1 MEMSMEVSD
10 AVERISGKMEA
21 RGIAVDR
28 SRIESKIRRL
38 VEEFGVQLAEAER
51 TVANELAREH
61 SLPSPGARAQER
73 EIRGLSAGEWVTVQG
88 KVVAL
93 TNPPT
98 PAIAQA
104 GILADPSGA
113 IRFTVWTR
121 ARAQPL
127 SAGRWYRIES
137 AVVDEFRG
145 VEKLNIHSG
154 TTISEV
160 ESGAPLIPAVIPVR
174 DLRPGV
180 GSVRVKV
187 VQEWEPSHERMLQ
200 TGLLGDETGTVKFT
214 IWREEGKEKLVPGG
228 VYSIYYALVDEFNGR
243 LQMNLSTAI
252 CIPEEGDIRVS
263 EGEAARGVIVHLAPG
278 SGLIKRCPVE
288 GCNRVLSRQN
298 YCPVHEIQKDFR
310 YDLRIKGVLDDG
322 IRTRNILVQK
332 EIVEALSGMKLEE
345 AVALAESSP
354 LGMDEVFYRIRDAVL
369 GRYFQVR
376 GSEIDGR
383 ILVKECQKIAFDP
396 GDLAALLNRAGGEAR

>member
-1 MEMSMEVSD
+1 MEVSD
-10 AVERISGKMEA
+10 AVERISGRMEA
-21 RGIAVDR
+21 KGIAVDR
-28 SRIESKIRRL
+28 SKIESKIRRL

-51 TVANELAREH
+51 TVWNEMAREH

-73 EIRGLSAGEWVTVQG
+73 EIQGLTAGEWVTVQG

-93 TNPPT
+93 TSPPT

-104 GILADPSGA
+104 GILADPTGA
-113 IRFTVWTR
+113 IRFTVW
-121 ARAQPL
+121 ARAKAQSL
-127 SAGRWYRIES
+127 SAGTWYRIES

-154 TTISEV
+154 TVITEV
-160 ESGAPLIPAVIPVR
+160 ENEAPLIPKIIPIR
-174 DLRPGV
+174 ELRPGV

-200 TGLLGDETGTVKFT
+200 TGLLGDETGTIKFT
-214 IWREEGKEKLVPGG
+214 IWRDDGKEKLTPGK
-228 VYSIYYALVDEFNGR
+228 VYSVYYALVDEFNGR
-243 LQMNLSTAI
+243 LQLNLTPAMYL
-252 CIPEEGDIRVS
+252 PEEGDIHVS
-263 EGEAARGVIVHLAPG
+263 EGEASRGVIVHLAPG

-298 YCPVHEIQKDFR
+298 YCPVHEIQKTFR

-332 EIVEALSGMKLEE
+332 DLVEAVSGMKLEE

-376 GSEIDGR
+376 GSEMDGR
-383 ILVKECQKIAFDP
+383 ILVKECQRIAFDP
-396 GDLAALLNRAGGEAR
+396 ADLAALLNRAGGEAK

>member
-1 MEMSMEVSD
+1 MEVSD
-10 AVERISGKMEA
+10 AVERISGRMEA
-21 RGIAVDR
+21 KGIAVDR
-28 SRIESKIRRL
+28 SKIESKIRRL

-51 TVANELAREH
+51 TVWNEMAREH

-73 EIRGLSAGEWVTVQG
+73 EIQGLTAGEWVTVQG

-93 TNPPT
+93 TSPPT

-104 GILADPSGA
+104 GILADPTGA
-113 IRFTVWTR
+113 IRFTVW
-121 ARAQPL
+121 ARAKAQSL
-127 SAGRWYRIES
+127 SAGTWYRIES

-154 TTISEV
+154 TVITEV
-160 ESGAPLIPAVIPVR
+160 ENEAPLIPKIIPIR
-174 DLRPGV
+174 ELRPGV

-200 TGLLGDETGTVKFT
+200 TGLLGDETGTIKFT
-214 IWREEGKEKLVPGG
+214 IWRDDGKEKLTPGK
-228 VYSIYYALVDEFNGR
+228 VYSVYYALVDEFNGR
-243 LQMNLSTAI
+243 LQLNLTSAMYL
-252 CIPEEGDIRVS
+252 PEEGDIRVS
-263 EGEAARGVIVHLAPG
+263 EGEASRGVIVHLAPG

-298 YCPVHEIQKDFR
+298 YCPVHEIQKTFR

-332 EIVEALSGMKLEE
+332 DLVEALSGMKLEE

-376 GSEIDGR
+376 GSEMDGR
-383 ILVKECQKIAFDP
+383 ILVKECQRITFDP
-396 GDLAALLNRAGGEAR
+396 ADLAALLNRAGGEAK

>member
-1 MEMSMEVSD
+1 MEVSD
-10 AVERISGKMEA
+10 AVERISGRMEA
-21 RGIAVDR
+21 KGIAVDR
-28 SRIESKIRRL
+28 SKIESKIRRL

-51 TVANELAREH
+51 TVWNEMAREH

-73 EIRGLSAGEWVTVQG
+73 EIQGLTAGEWVTVQG

-93 TNPPT
+93 TSPPT

-104 GILADPSGA
+104 GILADPTGA
-113 IRFTVWTR
+113 IRFTVW
-121 ARAQPL
+121 ARAKAQSL
-127 SAGRWYRIES
+127 SAGTWYRIES

-154 TTISEV
+154 TVITEV
-160 ESGAPLIPAVIPVR
+160 ENEAPLIPKIIPIR
-174 DLRPGV
+174 ELRPGV

-200 TGLLGDETGTVKFT
+200 TGLLGDETGTIKFT
-214 IWREEGKEKLVPGG
+214 IWRDDGKEKLTPGK
-228 VYSIYYALVDEFNGR
+228 VYSVYYALVDEFNGR
-243 LQMNLSTAI
+243 LQLNLTSAMYL
-252 CIPEEGDIRVS
+252 PEEGDIRVS
-263 EGEAARGVIVHLAPG
+263 EGEASRGVIVHLAPG

-298 YCPVHEIQKDFR
+298 YCPVHEIQKTFR

-332 EIVEALSGMKLEE
+332 DLVEALSGMKLEE

-376 GSEIDGR
+376 GSEMDGR
-383 ILVKECQKIAFDP
+383 ILVKECQRIAFDP
-396 GDLAALLNRAGGEAR
+396 ADLAALLNRAGGEAK

>member
-1 MEMSMEVSD
+1 VEMSMEVSD

-28 SRIESKIRRL
+28 SQIESKIRRL

-51 TVANELAREH
+51 TVWNEIAREH

-73 EIRGLSAGEWVTVQG
+73 EIQGLSPGEWVTVQG

-93 TNPPT
+93 TNPRT

-113 IRFTVWTR
+113 VRFTVW
-121 ARAQPL
+121 ARANARPL
-127 SAGRWYRIES
+127 SAGKWYRFES

-145 VEKLNIHSG
+145 VEQLKIHSG
-154 TTISEV
+154 TTITEV
-160 ESGAPLIPAVIPVR
+160 ESEIPLIPKLVPVR

-180 GSVRVKV
+180 GSVRIKV
-187 VQEWEPSHERMLQ
+187 LEEWEPRHERMLQ
-200 TGLLGDETGTVKFT
+200 TGLAGDESGTIRFT
-214 IWREEGKEKLVPGG
+214 TWREEGKEKLSPGS
-228 VYSIYYALVDEFNGR
+228 VYSIYYALVDEFNGN
-243 LQMNLSTAI
+243 LQLNLSTAI
-252 CIPEEGDIRVS
+252 CLPEEGDLQVAV
-263 EGEAARGVIVHLAPG
+263 GEEFHGVIVHLAPG

-332 EIVEALSGMKLEE
+332 EIVEAVSGMKLPE
-345 AVALAESSP
+345 AQALAESSP

-369 GRYFQVR
+369 GRYFLVR
-376 GSEIDGR
+376 GSEFDGR
-383 ILVKECQKIAFDP
+383 ILVKECRRISFEPA
-396 GDLAALLNRAGGEAR
+396 DLAALLNRAGGEAK

>member
-1 MEMSMEVSD
+1 MEVSD

-21 RGIAVDR
+21 KGIAVDR

-61 SLPSPGARAQER
+61 SLPSPGSRAQER
-73 EIRGLSAGEWVTVQG
+73 EIHGLSAGEWVTVQG
-88 KVVAL
+88 KVVSL

-113 IRFTVWTR
+113 IRFTVWAR
-121 ARAQPL
+121 AKAQPL
-127 SAGRWYRIES
+127 AAGKWYRIES

-154 TTISEV
+154 TTITEV
-160 ESGAPLIPAVIPVR
+160 EDETPLIPKVVLVR
-174 DLRPGV
+174 ELRPGV

-187 VQEWEPSHERMLQ
+187 VQEWEASHERMLQ
-200 TGLLGDETGTVKFT
+200 AGLLGDETGTIKFT
-214 IWREEGKEKLVPGG
+214 IWREEGKEKLVPGM

-243 LQMNLSTAI
+243 LQLNLSTAI
-252 CIPEEGDIRVS
+252 YLPEEGDIRVS

-322 IRTRNILVQK
+322 IRTRNILIQK

-369 GRYFQVR
+369 GRYFQLK
-376 GSEIDGR
+376 GSEMDGR
-383 ILVKECQKIAFDP
+383 ILVKECQRIAFDP
-396 GDLAALLNRAGGEAR
+396 ADLAALLNRAGGEVR

>member
-1 MEMSMEVSD
+1 
-10 AVERISGKMEA
+10 MEA
-21 RGIAVDR
+21 KGIAVDR

-38 VEEFGVQLAEAER
+38 VEEFGVQLTEAER
-51 TVANELAREH
+51 TVSNELAREH

-73 EIRGLSAGEWVTVQG
+73 EIHGLSAGEWVTVQG

-93 TNPPT
+93 SNPPT

-113 IRFTVWTR
+113 IRFTVWAR
-121 ARAQPL
+121 AKAQPL
-127 SAGRWYRIES
+127 ATGKWYRFES

-145 VEKLNIHSG
+145 MAILYINSG
-154 TTISEV
+154 TSITEV
-160 ESGAPLIPAVIPVR
+160 ENETSLIPKVVPVR
-174 DLRPGV
+174 ELRPGV

-187 VQEWEPSHERMLQ
+187 VQEWETSHERMLQ
-200 TGLLGDETGTVKFT
+200 TGLLGDETGTIRFT

-228 VYSIYYALVDEFNGR
+228 VYTIYYATVDEFNGR
-243 LQMNLSTAI
+243 LTLNLSTAMYL
-252 CIPEEGDIRVS
+252 PEEGDIRVN
-263 EGEAARGVIVHLAPG
+263 EGEAVQGVIVHLAPG

-298 YCPVHEIQKDFR
+298 YCPVHEIQKNFH

-322 IRTRNILVQK
+322 IRTRNFLVQK
-332 EIVEALSGMKLEE
+332 EIVEALSGMKLDE
-345 AVALAESSP
+345 AIALAESSP

-369 GRYFQVR
+369 GRYFQIR
-376 GSEIDGR
+376 GVDIDGR
-383 ILVKECQKIAFDP
+383 ILVKECRKISFDP
-396 GDLAALLNRAGGEAR
+396 ADLAALLNRAGGEAK

>member
-1 MEMSMEVSD
+1 MEVSD
-10 AVERISGKMEA
+10 VVERISGKMEA
-21 RGIAVDR
+21 KGIAVDR

-73 EIRGLSAGEWVTVQG
+73 EIQGLSAGEWVTVQG

-113 IRFTVWTR
+113 IRFTVW
-121 ARAQPL
+121 ARAKALPL
-127 SAGRWYRIES
+127 SAGKWYRIES

-154 TTISEV
+154 TAITEV
-160 ESGAPLIPAVIPVR
+160 ESETPLIPKVIPVR

-187 VQEWEPSHERMLQ
+187 VQEWETSHERMLQ
-200 TGLLGDETGTVKFT
+200 AGLVGDETGTIKFT
-214 IWREEGKEKLVPGG
+214 IWREEGKEKLVPGR
-228 VYSIYYALVDEFNGR
+228 VYSIYYTLVDEFNGR
-243 LQMNLSTAI
+243 LQLNLSTAI
-252 CIPEEGDIRVS
+252 CLPEEGDIRVT
-263 EGEAARGVIVHLAPG
+263 EGETAQGVIVHLAPG

-298 YCPVHEIQKDFR
+298 YCPVHEIQKNFR

-322 IRTRNILVQK
+322 IRTRNILVQR
-332 EIVEALSGMKLEE
+332 EIVEALSGMRLEE

-376 GSEIDGR
+376 GGEIDGR
-383 ILVKECQKIAFDP
+383 ILVKECQRIAFDP
-396 GDLAALLNRAGGEAR
+396 ADLAALLNRAGGEAR

>member
-1 MEMSMEVSD
+1 MEVSD
-10 AVERISGKMEA
+10 AVERISGRMEA
-21 RGIAVDR
+21 KGIAVDR
-28 SRIESKIRRL
+28 SRIESKLRRL

-61 SLPSPGARAQER
+61 ALPSAGGRAQER
-73 EIRGLSAGEWVTVQG
+73 EIQGLSAGEWVTVQG

-104 GILADPSGA
+104 GILADSTGA
-113 IRFTVWTR
+113 IRFTVW
-121 ARAQPL
+121 ARAKAQTL
-127 SAGRWYRIES
+127 SAGKWYRFES

-154 TTISEV
+154 TAVTEV
-160 ESGAPLIPAVIPVR
+160 ENETALIPTLIPVR
-174 DLRPGV
+174 ELHPGV

-200 TGLLGDETGTVKFT
+200 AGLLGDETGTIKFT
-214 IWREEGKEKLVPGG
+214 IWREEGKEKLLPGK

-243 LQMNLSTAI
+243 LQLNLSTAI
-252 CIPEEGDIRVS
+252 AIPEEGDIRVT
-263 EGEAARGVIVHLAPG
+263 EGESVQGVIVHLAPG

-298 YCPVHEIQKDFR
+298 YCPVHEIQKEFR

-322 IRTRNILVQK
+322 TRTRNILVQK
-332 EIVEALSGMKLEE
+332 EIVEALAGLKLDE
-345 AVALAESSP
+345 AVTLAESSP
-354 LGMDEVFYRIRDAVL
+354 LGMDEVFYRIRDAIL
-369 GRYFQVR
+369 GRYFQAR
-376 GSEIDGR
+376 GGEIDGR
-383 ILVKECQKIAFDP
+383 ILVKECRRISFDP
-396 GDLAALLNRAGGEAR
+396 ADLASLLNRAGGEAR

>member
-1 MEMSMEVSD
+1 MEVSD

-21 RGIAVDR
+21 KGIAVDR

-51 TVANELAREH
+51 TVGNELAREH
-61 SLPSPGARAQER
+61 SLPSPGARSQER
-73 EIRGLSAGEWVTVQG
+73 EIQGLSAGEWVTVQG

-93 TNPPT
+93 TSPPT

-104 GILADPSGA
+104 GILADSTGA
-113 IRFTVWTR
+113 IRFTVWAR

-127 SAGRWYRIES
+127 SAGKWYRIES

-145 VEKLNIHSG
+145 VEKLNLHSG
-154 TTISEV
+154 TTITEV
-160 ESGAPLIPAVIPVR
+160 ENEAPLIPKLIPVR

-180 GSVRVKV
+180 GSVRVKM
-187 VQEWEPSHERMLQ
+187 VQEWEPTHERMFQ
-200 TGLLGDETGTVKFT
+200 AGLLGDETGTIKFT
-214 IWREEGKEKLVPGG
+214 IWREEGKEKLVPGK

-243 LQMNLSTAI
+243 LQLNLSTAI
-252 CIPEEGDIRVS
+252 AIPEEGDIRVT
-263 EGEAARGVIVHLAPG
+263 EGETVRGVIVHLAPG
-278 SGLIKRCPVE
+278 SGLIKRCPQE

-322 IRTRNILVQK
+322 IHTRNILVQK
-332 EIVEALSGMKLEE
+332 EIVEALSGLKLEE

-354 LGMDEVFYRIRDAVL
+354 LGMDEVFYRIRDAIL

-376 GSEIDGR
+376 GGEIDGR
-383 ILVKECQKIAFDP
+383 ILVKECQRISFDP
-396 GDLAALLNRAGGEAR
+396 ADLASLLNRAGGEAQ

>member
-1 MEMSMEVSD
+1 MEVSD

-21 RGIAVDR
+21 KGIAVDR
-28 SRIESKIRRL
+28 SQIESKIRRL

-51 TVANELAREH
+51 TVTNELAREH

-113 IRFTVWTR
+113 VRFTVW
-121 ARAQPL
+121 ARAKAKPL
-127 SAGRWYRIES
+127 SAGKWYRIES

-145 VEKLNIHSG
+145 VEKLNLHSG
-154 TTISEV
+154 TTITEV
-160 ESGAPLIPAVIPVR
+160 ESETPLIPAVVPVR

-187 VQEWEPSHERMLQ
+187 VQDWEPSHERMLQ
-200 TGLLGDETGTVKFT
+200 AGLLGDETGTLKFT
-214 IWREEGKEKLVPGG
+214 IWKEEGKEKIQQGK

-243 LQMNLSTAI
+243 LQLNLSTAI
-252 CIPEEGDIRVS
+252 CLPEEGDIRVR
-263 EGEAARGVIVHLAPG
+263 EGEEARGVIVHLAPG

-332 EIVEALSGMKLEE
+332 DIVESLSGMKLEE
-345 AVALAESSP
+345 AIALAESSP
-354 LGMDEVFYRIRDAVL
+354 LGMDEVFYRIRDAIL
-369 GRYFQVR
+369 GRYFQVG
-376 GSEIDGR
+376 GSEMDGR
-383 ILVKECQKIAFDP
+383 ILVRECQRVRFDP
-396 GDLAALLNRAGGEAR
+396 ADLAALLNRAGGEAQ

>member
-1 MEMSMEVSD
+1 MEVRD

-21 RGIAVDR
+21 KGIAVDR

-61 SLPSPGARAQER
+61 SLPSPGARSQER
-73 EIRGLSAGEWVTVQG
+73 EIHGLSAGEWVTVEG
-88 KVVAL
+88 RVVAL
-93 TNPPT
+93 TSPPT
-98 PAIAQA
+98 PAISQA

-113 IRFTVWTR
+113 IRFTIW
-121 ARAQPL
+121 ARAKVPPL
-127 SAGRWYRIES
+127 SAGKWYRIES
-137 AVVDEFRG
+137 AVVDEYRG

-154 TTISEV
+154 TSITEV
-160 ESGAPLIPAVIPVR
+160 ENEAPLIPRVIPVR

-200 TGLLGDETGTVKFT
+200 TGLLGDETGTIKFT
-214 IWREEGKEKLVPGG
+214 IWREEGKEKLAPGK

-243 LQMNLSTAI
+243 LQLNLSTAI
-252 CIPEEGDIRVS
+252 SIPEEGDIRVT
-263 EGEAARGVIVHLAPG
+263 EGETVRGVIVHLAPG

-332 EIVEALSGMKLEE
+332 EIVEALSGLRLEE

-354 LGMDEVFYRIRDAVL
+354 LGMDEVFYRIRDVVL

-383 ILVKECQKIAFDP
+383 ILVKECQRIAYDP
-396 GDLAALLNRAGGEAR
+396 ADLASLLNRAGGEAK

>member
-1 MEMSMEVSD
+1 MDVSD

-28 SRIESKIRRL
+28 SGIESKIRRL

-51 TVANELAREH
+51 TVANEIAREH
-61 SLPSPGARAQER
+61 SLPSPGGRAQER
-73 EIRGLSAGEWVTVQG
+73 EIQGLSAGEWVTVQG

-93 TNPPT
+93 TSPPT

-104 GILADPSGA
+104 GILADPTGA
-113 IRFTVWTR
+113 IRFTVW
-121 ARAQPL
+121 ARAKAKPL
-127 SAGRWYRIES
+127 EAGTWYRIES

-154 TTISEV
+154 TSISEV
-160 ESGAPLIPAVIPVR
+160 ENEAPLIPKLVPVR
-174 DLRPGV
+174 ELRPGV

-200 TGLLGDETGTVKFT
+200 AGLLGDETGTIKFT
-214 IWREEGKEKLVPGG
+214 IWREEGKEKIVPGR

-243 LQMNLSTAI
+243 LQLNLSTAI
-252 CIPEEGDIRVS
+252 ALPEEGDIRVA
-263 EGEAARGVIVHLAPG
+263 EGETARGVIVHMAPG

-298 YCPVHEIQKDFR
+298 YCPVHEIQKNFR

-322 IRTRNILVQK
+322 IRTRNILVQR

-345 AVALAESSP
+345 AVTLAESSP
-354 LGMDEVFYRIRDAVL
+354 LGMDEVFYRIRDSIL

-376 GSEIDGR
+376 GSEMDGR
-383 ILVKECQKIAFDP
+383 ILVKECQRVAFDP
-396 GDLAALLNRAGGEAR
+396 ADLASLLNRAGGEAP

>member
-1 MEMSMEVSD
+1 M
-10 AVERISGKMEA
+10 
-21 RGIAVDR
+21 
-28 SRIESKIRRL
+28 
-38 VEEFGVQLAEAER
+38 QLAEAER

-154 TTISEV
+154 TTISGV
-160 ESGAPLIPAVIPVR
+160 ESEAPLIPAVIPVR

-214 IWREEGKEKLVPGG
+214 IWREEGKEKLVPGS

>member
-1 MEMSMEVSD
+1 MDVSG
-10 AVERISGKMEA
+10 AVERISGKLEA
-21 RGIAVDR
+21 KGITVDR
-28 SRIESKIRRL
+28 AGIESKLRRL
-38 VEEFGVQLAEAER
+38 VEEFGVQPAEAER
-51 TVANELAREH
+51 TVWNELAREH
-61 SLPSPGARAQER
+61 SLPSPGGRAQER

-93 TNPPT
+93 TSPPT

-104 GILADPSGA
+104 GILADSSGA
-113 IRFTVWTR
+113 IRFTVW
-121 ARAQPL
+121 ARAKAQAL
-127 SAGRWYRIES
+127 VAGKWYRMES

-154 TTISEV
+154 TVITEV
-160 ESGAPLIPAVIPVR
+160 ESEASLIPKVVPVR
-174 DLRPGV
+174 DLHSGV

-200 TGLLGDETGTVKFT
+200 TGLVGDETGTIKFT
-214 IWREEGKEKLVPGG
+214 IWREEGKEKLVPGK
-228 VYSIYYALVDEFNGR
+228 VYTIYYALVDEFNGR
-243 LQMNLSTAI
+243 LQLNLSPAMYL
-252 CIPEEGDIRVS
+252 PEEGDIRVS
-263 EGEAARGVIVHLAPG
+263 EGEVARGVIVHLAPG
-278 SGLIKRCPVE
+278 SGLIKRCPVD

-298 YCPVHEIQKDFR
+298 YCPVHEIQKTFR

-322 IRTRNILVQK
+322 VRTRNILVQK

-369 GRYFQVR
+369 GRYFQAR
-376 GSEIDGR
+376 GTEMDGR
-383 ILVKECQKIAFDP
+383 ILVKECQRIGFDP
-396 GDLAALLNRAGGEAR
+396 ADLAALLNRAGGEAK

>member
-1 MEMSMEVSD
+1 MEVSD

-28 SRIESKIRRL
+28 SQVESKIRRL

-51 TVANELAREH
+51 TVTNELAREH

-113 IRFTVWTR
+113 VRFTVW
-121 ARAQPL
+121 ARAKARPL
-127 SAGRWYRIES
+127 SAGKWYRIES

-154 TTISEV
+154 TTITEV
-160 ESGAPLIPAVIPVR
+160 ESETPLIPAMSAVR

-187 VQEWEPSHERMLQ
+187 VQDWEPSHERMLQ
-200 TGLLGDETGTVKFT
+200 AGLLGDETGTIKFT
-214 IWREEGKEKLVPGG
+214 IWKEEGKEKLLQGK

-243 LQMNLSTAI
+243 LQLNLSTAI
-252 CIPEEGDIRVS
+252 CLPEDGDIRVA
-263 EGEAARGVIVHLAPG
+263 EGEEVRGVIVHLAPG

-322 IRTRNILVQK
+322 IRTRNLLVQK
-332 EIVEALSGMKLEE
+332 EIVEALSGMRLEE

-354 LGMDEVFYRIRDAVL
+354 LGMDEVFYRIRDGIL

-376 GSEIDGR
+376 GSEMDGR
-383 ILVKECQKIAFDP
+383 ILVKDCRRISFDP
-396 GDLAALLNRAGGEAR
+396 ADLAALLNRAGGEAQ

>member
-1 MEMSMEVSD
+1 
-10 AVERISGKMEA
+10 MEA

-28 SRIESKIRRL
+28 SRIESKTRRL

>member
-1 MEMSMEVSD
+1 MEVRD

-21 RGIAVDR
+21 KGIAVDR

-73 EIRGLSAGEWVTVQG
+73 EIHGLSSGEWVTVQG

-93 TNPPT
+93 TNPPA

-113 IRFTVWTR
+113 IRFTVWAR
-121 ARAQPL
+121 AKAQPL
-127 SAGRWYRIES
+127 ASGKWYRIES

-154 TTISEV
+154 TTITEV
-160 ESGAPLIPAVIPVR
+160 ENEAPLIPKVVPVR
-174 DLRPGV
+174 ELRPGV
-180 GSVRVKV
+180 SSVRVKV
-187 VQEWEPSHERMLQ
+187 VQEWETSHERMLQ
-200 TGLLGDETGTVKFT
+200 AGLLGDETGTIKFT
-214 IWREEGKEKLVPGG
+214 IWREEGKEKLEPGK

-243 LQMNLSTAI
+243 LQLNLSTAVYL
-252 CIPEEGDIRVS
+252 PEEGDLRVS
-263 EGEAARGVIVHLAPG
+263 EGEEARGVIVHLAPG
-278 SGLIKRCPVE
+278 SGLIKRCPQE

-298 YCPVHEIQKDFR
+298 YCPVHEIQKNFR

-322 IRTRNILVQK
+322 IRTRNLLVQK
-332 EIVEALSGMKLEE
+332 EIVEALSGMKLDE
-345 AVALAESSP
+345 AIALAESSP
-354 LGMDEVFYRIRDAVL
+354 LGMDEVFYRIRDGVL

-376 GSEIDGR
+376 GSEFDGR
-383 ILVKECQKIAFDP
+383 ILVKECQKISFDP
-396 GDLAALLNRAGGEAR
+396 ADLATLLNRAGGEAK

>member
-1 MEMSMEVSD
+1 MEVSD

-21 RGIAVDR
+21 KGIAVDR
-28 SRIESKIRRL
+28 SQVESKIRRL

-51 TVANELAREH
+51 TVTNELAREH

-113 IRFTVWTR
+113 VRFTVW
-121 ARAQPL
+121 ARAKAKPL
-127 SAGRWYRIES
+127 SAGKWYRIES

-145 VEKLNIHSG
+145 VEKLNLHSG
-154 TTISEV
+154 TTITEV
-160 ESGAPLIPAVIPVR
+160 ESETPLIPAVVPVK
-174 DLRPGV
+174 DLRTGV

-187 VQEWEPSHERMLQ
+187 VQDWEPSHERMLQ
-200 TGLLGDETGTVKFT
+200 AGLLGDETGTIKFT
-214 IWREEGKEKLVPGG
+214 IWKEEGKEKLQQGK

-243 LQMNLSTAI
+243 LQLNLTTAI
-252 CIPEEGDIRVS
+252 CLPEEGDILVR
-263 EGEAARGVIVHLAPG
+263 EGEEARGVIVHLAPG

-332 EIVEALSGMKLEE
+332 DIVESLSGMKLEE
-345 AVALAESSP
+345 AIALAESSP
-354 LGMDEVFYRIRDAVL
+354 LGMDEVFYRIRDAIL
-369 GRYFQVR
+369 GRYFQVG
-376 GSEIDGR
+376 GSEMDGR
-383 ILVKECQKIAFDP
+383 ILVRECQRIRFDP
-396 GDLAALLNRAGGEAR
+396 ADLAALLNRAGGEAQ

>member
-1 MEMSMEVSD
+1 MEVSD

-21 RGIAVDR
+21 KGIAVDR

-61 SLPSPGARAQER
+61 SLPLPGGRAQER
-73 EIRGLSAGEWVTVQG
+73 EIQGLSAGDWVTVQG

-113 IRFTVWTR
+113 IRFTVWAR
-121 ARAQPL
+121 AKAQPL
-127 SAGRWYRIES
+127 SAGKWYRMES

-154 TTISEV
+154 TAITEV
-160 ESGAPLIPAVIPVR
+160 ESEVPLIPKVMPVK
-174 DLRPGV
+174 DLRSGV

-187 VQEWEPSHERMLQ
+187 VQEWETSHERMLQ
-200 TGLLGDETGTVKFT
+200 AGLLGDETGTIKFT
-214 IWREEGKEKLVPGG
+214 IWREEGKEKLAPGK

-243 LQMNLSTAI
+243 LQLNLSTAI
-252 CIPEEGDIRVS
+252 CLPEEGDIRVS
-263 EGEAARGVIVHLAPG
+263 EGEEARGVIVHLAPG

-345 AVALAESSP
+345 SVALAESSP

-376 GSEIDGR
+376 GGEIDGR
-383 ILVKECQKIAFDP
+383 ILVKECQRIAFDP
-396 GDLAALLNRAGGEAR
+396 ADLAALLNQAGGGAP

>member
-1 MEMSMEVSD
+1 
-10 AVERISGKMEA
+10 MEA
-21 RGIAVDR
+21 KGIAVDR

-51 TVANELAREH
+51 TVMNELAREH
-61 SLPSPGARAQER
+61 SLPSPGTRAQER
-73 EIRGLSAGEWVTVQG
+73 EIQGLAVGEWVTVQG

-93 TNPPT
+93 TSPRT

-113 IRFTVWTR
+113 IRFTVW
-121 ARAQPL
+121 AKAKAQPL
-127 SAGRWYRIES
+127 SVGKWYRIES
-137 AVVDEFRG
+137 AVVDEFRSA
-145 VEKLNIHSG
+145 EQLKIHSG

-160 ESGAPLIPAVIPVR
+160 ENETSLIPKMIPVR

-187 VQEWEPSHERMLQ
+187 VQEWESSHERMLQ
-200 TGLLGDETGTVKFT
+200 AGLLGDETGTIKFT
-214 IWREEGKEKLVPGG
+214 IWREEGKEKLIPGA
-228 VYSIYYALVDEFNGR
+228 VYAIYYALVDEFNGR
-243 LQMNLSTAI
+243 LQLNLSTAVYL
-252 CIPEEGDIRVS
+252 PEEGEIRVA

-322 IRTRNILVQK
+322 IRTRNILVQRD
-332 EIVEALSGMKLEE
+332 IVETLSGMKLEE
-345 AVALAESSP
+345 AVALGESSP

-376 GSEIDGR
+376 GSEFDGR

-396 GDLAALLNRAGGEAR
+396 GDLAALLNRAGGEAQ

>member
-1 MEMSMEVSD
+1 
-10 AVERISGKMEA
+10 
-21 RGIAVDR
+21 
-28 SRIESKIRRL
+28 
-38 VEEFGVQLAEAER
+38 
-51 TVANELAREH
+51 
-61 SLPSPGARAQER
+61 
-73 EIRGLSAGEWVTVQG
+73 VTVQG

-113 IRFTVWTR
+113 VRFTVW
-121 ARAQPL
+121 ARAKARPL
-127 SAGRWYRIES
+127 SAGKWYRIES

-145 VEKLNIHSG
+145 VGILYINSG
-154 TTISEV
+154 TSITEV
-160 ESGAPLIPAVIPVR
+160 ESETSVIPAVIPVR

-180 GSVRVKV
+180 GSMKVKV
-187 VQEWEPSHERMLQ
+187 VQDWEPSHERMLQ
-200 TGLLGDETGTVKFT
+200 AGLLGDETGTIKFT
-214 IWREEGKEKLVPGG
+214 IWKEEGREKLQQGR

-243 LQMNLSTAI
+243 LQLNLSTAMSL
-252 CIPEEGDIRVS
+252 PEEGDIRVA
-263 EGEAARGVIVHLAPG
+263 EGEEVRGVIVHLAPG
-278 SGLIKRCPVE
+278 SGLIKRCPLE

-332 EIVEALSGMKLEE
+332 EIVEALSGMKLGE

-354 LGMDEVFYRIRDAVL
+354 LGMDEVFYRIRDGIL

-376 GSEIDGR
+376 GSDMDGR
-383 ILVKECQKIAFDP
+383 ILVKECQRISFDP
-396 GDLAALLNRAGGEAR
+396 ADLAALLNRAGGEVP

>member
-1 MEMSMEVSD
+1 MEVAD
-10 AVERISGKMEA
+10 VVERISGKMEA
-21 RGIAVDR
+21 KGIAVDH
-28 SRIESKIRRL
+28 SKIESKIRRL

-51 TVANELAREH
+51 TVTNELAREH

-73 EIRGLSAGEWVTVQG
+73 EIQGLSPGEWVTLQG

-93 TNPPT
+93 TSPRT

-104 GILADPSGA
+104 GILADSSGA
-113 IRFTVWTR
+113 IRFTIW
-121 ARAQPL
+121 AKAKAQPL
-127 SAGRWYRIES
+127 SVGKWYRIDS
-137 AVVDEFRG
+137 AVVDDFRG
-145 VEKLNIHSG
+145 VEQLKIHSG
-154 TTISEV
+154 TTITEIENETS
-160 ESGAPLIPAVIPVR
+160 LIPKVIPVR

-187 VQEWEPSHERMLQ
+187 VQEWEVSHERMLQ
-200 TGLLGDETGTVKFT
+200 AGLLGDETGTIKFT
-214 IWREEGKEKLVPGG
+214 IWRDEGKEKLVPGG
-228 VYSIYYALVDEFNGR
+228 VYAIYYALVDEFNGR
-243 LQMNLSTAI
+243 LQLNLSTAMYV
-252 CIPEEGDIRVS
+252 PEEGEIRVA

-278 SGLIKRCPVE
+278 SGLIKRCPVD

-298 YCPVHEIQKDFR
+298 YCPVHEIQKNFR

-376 GSEIDGR
+376 GSEFDGR
-383 ILVKECQKIAFDP
+383 ILVKECRKIAFDP
-396 GDLAALLNRAGGEAR
+396 GDLASLLNRAGGEAR

>member
-1 MEMSMEVSD
+1 
-10 AVERISGKMEA
+10 MEA

-28 SRIESKIRRL
+28 SRIESKLRRL

-51 TVANELAREH
+51 TVTNELAREH

-73 EIRGLSAGEWVTVQG
+73 EIQGLSSGEWVTVQG

-113 IRFTVWTR
+113 VRFTVW
-121 ARAQPL
+121 ARAKARPL
-127 SAGRWYRIES
+127 SAGKWYRLES

-145 VEKLNIHSG
+145 VEVLYVNSG
-154 TTISEV
+154 TSITEV
-160 ESGAPLIPAVIPVR
+160 ESETPLIPVVIPVR

-187 VQEWEPSHERMLQ
+187 VQDWEPSHERMLQ
-200 TGLLGDETGTVKFT
+200 AGLLGDETGTLKFT
-214 IWREEGKEKLVPGG
+214 TWKEEGKEKLLQGK

-243 LQMNLSTAI
+243 LQLNLSTAI
-252 CIPEEGDIRVS
+252 CLPEEGDLPVR
-263 EGEAARGVIVHLAPG
+263 EGEEVRGVIVHLAPG

-322 IRTRNILVQK
+322 IRTKNILVQK

-376 GSEIDGR
+376 GSEMDGR
-383 ILVKECQKIAFDP
+383 ILVRECRKIGFDP
-396 GDLAALLNRAGGEAR
+396 ADLATLLNRAGGEAQ

>member
-1 MEMSMEVSD
+1 M
-10 AVERISGKMEA
+10 
-21 RGIAVDR
+21 
-28 SRIESKIRRL
+28 
-38 VEEFGVQLAEAER
+38 
-51 TVANELAREH
+51 
-61 SLPSPGARAQER
+61 
-73 EIRGLSAGEWVTVQG
+73 TVQG

-104 GILADPSGA
+104 GILADSSGD
-113 IRFTVWTR
+113 IRFTVWAR

-127 SAGRWYRIES
+127 SAGKWYRIES

-154 TTISEV
+154 TTIAEV
-160 ESGAPLIPAVIPVR
+160 ESEVSLIPTVIPVR
-174 DLRPGV
+174 DLRLGV
-180 GSVRVKV
+180 GSLRVKV

-214 IWREEGKEKLVPGG
+214 IWREEGKEKLVPGS

-345 AVALAESSP
+345 AVSLAESSP

>member
-1 MEMSMEVSD
+1 MEVSD

-21 RGIAVDR
+21 KGIAVDR

-73 EIRGLSAGEWVTVQG
+73 EIQGLSAGEWVTVQG

-113 IRFTVWTR
+113 IRFTVWAR
-121 ARAQPL
+121 AKAQPL
-127 SAGRWYRIES
+127 SAGKWYRMES

-154 TTISEV
+154 TAITEV
-160 ESGAPLIPAVIPVR
+160 ESEVPLIPKVIPVK

-187 VQEWEPSHERMLQ
+187 VQEWETSHERMLQ
-200 TGLLGDETGTVKFT
+200 AGLLGDETGTIKFT
-214 IWREEGKEKLVPGG
+214 IWREEGKEKLAPGK

-243 LQMNLSTAI
+243 LQLNLSTAI
-252 CIPEEGDIRVS
+252 CLPEEGDIRVS
-263 EGEAARGVIVHLAPG
+263 EGEEARGVIVHLAPG

-345 AVALAESSP
+345 SVALAESSP

-376 GSEIDGR
+376 GGEIDGR
-383 ILVKECQKIAFDP
+383 ILVKECQRIAFDP
-396 GDLAALLNRAGGEAR
+396 ADLAALLNQAGGGAP

>member
-1 MEMSMEVSD
+1 MEVSD

-51 TVANELAREH
+51 TVMNELAREH

-73 EIRGLSAGEWVTVQG
+73 EIQGLSAGEWVTVQG

-113 IRFTVWTR
+113 VRFTVW
-121 ARAQPL
+121 ARAKARPL
-127 SAGRWYRIES
+127 SAGTWYRIES

-154 TTISEV
+154 TSITEV
-160 ESGAPLIPAVIPVR
+160 ESETPLIPAVVPVR
-174 DLRPGV
+174 DLRVGV

-187 VQEWEPSHERMLQ
+187 VQDWEPGHERMLQ
-200 TGLLGDETGTVKFT
+200 AGLLGDETGTIKFT
-214 IWREEGKEKLVPGG
+214 IWKEEGKEKLVQGK

-243 LQMNLSTAI
+243 LQLNLSTAI
-252 CIPEEGDIRVS
+252 CLPEEGDIRVT
-263 EGEAARGVIVHLAPG
+263 EGEEVRGVIVHLAPG

-322 IRTRNILVQK
+322 IRTRNLLAQK
-332 EIVEALSGMKLEE
+332 EIVEVLSGMKLEE

-354 LGMDEVFYRIRDAVL
+354 LGMDEVFYRIRDAIL

-376 GSEIDGR
+376 GSEFDGR
-383 ILVKECQKIAFDP
+383 ILVKECRRISFDP
-396 GDLAALLNRAGGEAR
+396 ADLAALLNQAGGEAQ